1 MFWDERCEMIKY
13 YWNRISLW
21 LGMVD
26 GDPNVESIH
35 LPIFL
40 SYFWS
45 ILYWRV
51 RRVNNWWRLLSP
63 HSDFVSAKQQDFVT
77 FRNVPINI
85 FGLKPQIFFWETSI
99 YLIWSH
105 HDHCCIS
112 PNVTFKIL
120 IQFLTRVDWVQWSE
134 KIYKMFKQILSPSDL
149 PASSLLQWQYNNI
162 KSTVVRTILRWSVH
176 GARHKIKCFSRC
188 CHCSGSCLTTKDF
201 QHD

>member
-1 MFWDERCEMIKY
+1 MKIT
-13 YWNRISLW
+13 ISSLR
-21 LGMVD
+21 LRVCKTARLR
-26 GDPNVESIH
+26 H
-35 LPIFL
+35 LQECADK
-40 SYFWS
+40 YFWTEAS
-45 ILYWRV
+45 
-51 RRVNNWWRLLSP
+51 
-63 HSDFVSAKQQDFVT
+63 
-77 FRNVPINI
+77 NI
-85 FGLKPQIFFWETSI
+85 FWETSI

-149 PASSLLQWQYNNI
+149 AASSLLQWQYNNI

-176 GARHKIKCFSRC
+176 GTRHKIKCFSRC
-188 CHCSGSCLTTKDF
+188 CHCSGSCLITKDF